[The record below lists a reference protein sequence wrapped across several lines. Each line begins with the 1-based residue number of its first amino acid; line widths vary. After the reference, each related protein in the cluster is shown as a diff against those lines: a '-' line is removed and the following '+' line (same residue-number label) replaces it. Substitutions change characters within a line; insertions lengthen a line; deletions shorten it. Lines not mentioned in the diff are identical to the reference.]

1 MKLTFCL
8 VVMVPF
14 LAPAQMTQQPTSL
27 TQTTTGTNLPS
38 MAIGPNDLLQIAVYQ
53 SPELSGSVR
62 VDSQGFIQIPMVER
76 QISAKGLYPRELEGR
91 VAEALVSENLVVNP
105 VVRVTIAEYQSR
117 TVSVVGEVH
126 HPLTF
131 QAAGDVTLLDA
142 IARAEGIS
150 STAGDELLITEGQ
163 PHPGTVVRRVSIKDL
178 MSGKS
183 PELNLALQGGEEIR
197 VPKQG
202 RFSVVGNVRKPGQF
216 SINRDDQPTVL
227 NAVAESEGLTPYAG
241 DRAYIYRAADTRQAK
256 EQIPVDLHKI
266 MERKA
271 PDVALQAGDLL
282 YIPDNRNKRIT
293 LGTLDKLFAA
303 GSVTGS
309 ALVYAGVR

>member
-27 TQTTTGTNLPS
+27 KQTTAGTNLPS

-131 QAAGDVTLLDA
+131 Q
-142 IARAEGIS
+142 
-150 STAGDELLITEGQ
+150 
-163 PHPGTVVRRVSIKDL
+163 
-178 MSGKS
+178 
-183 PELNLALQGGEEIR
+183 
-197 VPKQG
+197 
-202 RFSVVGNVRKPGQF
+202 
-216 SINRDDQPTVL
+216 
-227 NAVAESEGLTPYAG
+227 
-241 DRAYIYRAADTRQAK
+241 
-256 EQIPVDLHKI
+256 
-266 MERKA
+266 
-271 PDVALQAGDLL
+271 
-282 YIPDNRNKRIT
+282 
-293 LGTLDKLFAA
+293 
-303 GSVTGS
+303 
-309 ALVYAGVR
+309 